1 MSSQPCNYFMVR
13 GRLAGQPEVNTYGK
27 TTVVELV
34 LQYDE
39 VIMTKN
45 GEKVMQQEI
54 PVQGSQYD
62 VNVQLIQG
70 IPVGSHVLVTG
81 MLKGR
86 RHESNGTVRY
96 FPTIAAKQI
105 NVVGGS
111 TETLPEDMPF

>member
-1 MSSQPCNYFMVR
+1 MSGPCNYFMVR
-13 GRLAGQPEVNTYGK
+13 GRLAGPPQVNTYGK
-27 TTVVELV
+27 SDVVEFV
-34 LQYDE
+34 VHYDE

-45 GEKVMQQEI
+45 GEKTIQQEI

-62 VNVQLIQG
+62 VNLQLVQG
-70 IPVGSHVLVTG
+70 IPVGSQVLVSG

-86 RHESNGTVRY
+86 RHESNGNVRY

-111 TETLPEDMPF
+111 TESVPEDMPF